1 MNVEYSCLMPTV
13 HKYTESLGGDAMFFG
28 LLLSTFSIVRMIVF
42 IPIGWWADERPFRE
56 VFSVTAGVGL
66 VGCFI
71 YGAAGALGNK
81 NYLILG
87 RVLTGF
93 GAANTTLSRSYISQC
108 VDADEFGSVIGKQM
122 VFDLLGVML
131 GPALIAFVRGV
142 SVDIGWFHFNEETA
156 PGYIMAALQ
165 LGMLA
170 SFLTIFTEPPPK
182 KNTTIRKESIQEDEG
197 KDVWSGV
204 RRCLGGGG
212 GWFMVLTTFCV
223 NFQLCA
229 LETVATP
236 LMEKNY
242 GWESLENSVFFAGA
256 AFVGMLGMVSGIKFG
271 SSIGGRVT
279 ITMGLGCM
287 GAGFALWL
295 AFDSG
300 HSLPMAPFLGGGAV
314 LIYGICLVTPSNS
327 AYFTQIVEYEGGNQG
342 LLGGIWSVFMS
353 AGKSTGPLVAG
364 YALQRMDK
372 GTGNWIVFV
381 LCTPVLALNILS
393 IPAIAGKMG
402 ELDKVVD
409 DLRGLLGEGDKGDKG
424 IKRVRRGDEGDLG
437 EDDLESSLLHDFS
450 S

>member
-1 MNVEYSCLMPTV
+1 
-13 HKYTESLGGDAMFFG
+13 
-28 LLLSTFSIVRMIVF
+28 
-42 IPIGWWADERPFRE
+42 
-56 VFSVTAGVGL
+56 
-66 VGCFI
+66 
-71 YGAAGALGNK
+71 
-81 NYLILG
+81 
-87 RVLTGF
+87 
-93 GAANTTLSRSYISQC
+93 
-108 VDADEFGSVIGKQM
+108 
-122 VFDLLGVML
+122 
-131 GPALIAFVRGV
+131 
-142 SVDIGWFHFNEETA
+142 
-156 PGYIMAALQ
+156 
-165 LGMLA
+165 
-170 SFLTIFTEPPPK
+170 
-182 KNTTIRKESIQEDEG
+182 
-197 KDVWSGV
+197 
-204 RRCLGGGG
+204 
-212 GWFMVLTTFCV
+212 MVLTTFCV